1 MVCLDNGC
9 PIDSALISDI
19 VVNCPS
25 VDLMYI
31 AEMKILLDK
40 YQINLSDAANDVLSQ
55 LANHQQEEYDNEKT
69 PFENKICSRFLSN
82 TKSTHD
88 RTFDTNSVK
97 KKNYKM

>member
-40 YQINLSDAANDVLSQ
+40 
-55 LANHQQEEYDNEKT
+55 
-69 PFENKICSRFLSN
+69 
-82 TKSTHD
+82 
-88 RTFDTNSVK
+88 
-97 KKNYKM
+97 

>member
-9 PIDSALISDI
+9 PIDSALINDI

-40 YQINLSDAANDVLSQ
+40 
-55 LANHQQEEYDNEKT
+55 
-69 PFENKICSRFLSN
+69 
-82 TKSTHD
+82 
-88 RTFDTNSVK
+88 
-97 KKNYKM
+97 